1 MSENENIENKD
12 LIKNIVQAI
21 KSIRFGYI
29 QIIVQDSKVV
39 QIDKTEKIRLNGARF
54 REGVKK

>member
-12 LIKNIVQAI
+12 LIKDIVQVI